1 MIIFLDLKH
10 SISDFDFIFVEMQI
24 VALDWLMVFIGFF
37 DDRLNRRNWS
47 FSFAEIK
54 AFDMQCGWYEINE
67 EKGEHSSVYVN
78 EDIDVKMKDSYNK
91 GDSND
96 EDDVDDF

>member
-1 MIIFLDLKH
+1 MITFLDLKH
-10 SISDFDFIFVEMQI
+10 SISDLDFIFVEMQI

-37 DDRLNRRNWS
+37 DDRLNRRNRS
-47 FSFAEIK
+47 FSFTEVK
-54 AFDMQCGWYEINE
+54 AFNVQCGWYEINE
-67 EKGEHSSVYVN
+67 EKGEYSSVDVN

-96 EDDVDDF
+96 EDDIYDF